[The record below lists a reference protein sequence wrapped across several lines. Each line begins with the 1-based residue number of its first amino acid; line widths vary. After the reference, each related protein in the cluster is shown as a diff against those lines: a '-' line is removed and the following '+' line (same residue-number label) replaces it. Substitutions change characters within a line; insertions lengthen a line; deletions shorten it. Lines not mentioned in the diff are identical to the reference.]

1 MDLMRIIKSH
11 AVGEAVPVA
20 GKIKFFSLLL
30 HRGII
35 YENESTI
42 NKIGGT
48 IYESNDTWIL
58 AVMAP
63 HSNEPH

>member
-48 IYESNDTWIL
+48 IYESNDT
-58 AVMAP
+58 
-63 HSNEPH
+63 